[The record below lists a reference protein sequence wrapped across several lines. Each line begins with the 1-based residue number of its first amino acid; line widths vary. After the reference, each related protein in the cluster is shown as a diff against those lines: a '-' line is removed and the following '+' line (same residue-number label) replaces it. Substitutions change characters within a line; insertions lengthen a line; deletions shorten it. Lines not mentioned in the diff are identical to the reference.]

1 MTIWYPVIPQCEQ
14 IFYGSVCRTAAQ
26 NFFFIDTDNTSLA
39 IIILWPVDLYGY
51 VVWYFNSS
59 PVLQLVS
66 DIKKKVTTCYLSLIF
81 SVLQSHFISWFIHMT
96 DVLMHAEESLGVLCS
111 WTPPAVWVCYLNPW
125 SRVPFLA
132 FSWSL
137 TADPGWN
144 SPNTGANRTVKY
156 ENPLQFSH
164 MGMRSHVIVCTCIC
178 VCRCVYIKRT
188 CSQIEIFSLLRRS
201 TYSRKPALV

>member
-1 MTIWYPVIPQCEQ
+1 MIPSNTTMRTDFLWLSLSHRCTKL
-14 IFYGSVCRTAAQ
+14 IFYWHRQHKPCNNNFVTCR
-26 NFFFIDTDNTSLA
+26 SLWICCLIFQLISCA
-39 IIILWPVDLYGY
+39 STRLWY
-51 VVWYFNSS
+51 
-59 PVLQLVS
+59 
-66 DIKKKVTTCYLSLIF
+66 KKKRVTTCYLSLIF

>member
-1 MTIWYPVIPQCEQ
+1 MIPSDTTMKTDFLWLGLSHHCTKLLFYWHRQHKPCNNNFVTSRSLWICCLIFQLISCASTRLWY
-14 IFYGSVCRTAAQ
+14 
-26 NFFFIDTDNTSLA
+26 
-39 IIILWPVDLYGY
+39 
-51 VVWYFNSS
+51 
-59 PVLQLVS
+59 
-66 DIKKKVTTCYLSLIF
+66 KKNVTTCYLSLIF
-81 SVLQSHFISWFIHMT
+81 SMLQSHFISWFIHMT

-144 SPNTGANRTVKY
+144 SPNTGANRTVKF
-156 ENPLQFSH
+156 ENPLQH
-164 MGMRSHVIVCTCIC
+164 MGMHSHVIVCTCIC
-178 VCRCVYIKRT
+178 VCRCVYIKRA
-188 CSQIEIFSLLRRS
+188 CSQIEIVSLLRCS